1 MAMAGHRF
9 GIAVMGVAALLGFAA
24 PVAAQVAACAVPVGP
39 KLPDLIMDQQLL
51 ASQLFAS
58 EESFSPKSCTV
69 VEGVISKPGKQT
81 VLRFNSSTPNVGQAD
96 MYIGDPA
103 LCPDL
108 FEFSDCH
115 QHLHFKNYTAYRLWT
130 MVGYNVWVTQRDV
143 AAPADSGFN
152 AQLLDQATTSGDL
165 VSGHKQGFC
174 MMDSAKYLAGAGP
187 AQYLSC
193 TSNQG
198 LSVGWE
204 DIYGTGL
211 PDQFIALTGLA
222 EGDYVLENQVNPSH
236 TMPESDYTNNFA
248 AVKFHYTPKKGNTP
262 ANVVVIQ

>member
-1 MAMAGHRF
+1 MGL
-9 GIAVMGVAALLGFAA
+9 AVMSVAAFLGVAA

-39 KLPDLIMDQQLL
+39 QLPDLIMDKQLL
-51 ASQLFAS
+51 VSQLFAS
-58 EESFSPKSCTV
+58 DESFSPKSCAV
-69 VEGVISKPGKQT
+69 VEGVVSKQGKHT
-81 VLRFNSSTPNVGQAD
+81 VLRFNTSTPNVGQAD
-96 MYIGDPA
+96 MYIGDPS

-130 MVGYNVWVTQRDV
+130 TVGYDLWVAGRDV
-143 AAPADSGFN
+143 TAPADSGLN
-152 AQLLDQATTSGDL
+152 AQLLEAATTSGDL

-174 MMDSAKYLAGAGP
+174 MMDSAKYLGDAGP
-187 AQYLSC
+187 AKYFSC

-204 DIYGTGL
+204 DVYGTGL
-211 PDQFIALTGLA
+211 PDQFIQMTGMP
-222 EGDYVLENQVNPSH
+222 EGDYVLENQVNPTH

-248 AVKFHYTPKKGNTP
+248 AVKFHYTPRKGNMP
-262 ANVVVIQ
+262 ATVQVIQ